1 MLVNNPDPVKII
13 ALMKNKILQKTENI
27 KITPL
32 QKYLIEWGLQSIR
45 YENDSQIKSAR
56 NLAYKLDLDI
66 KINY

>member
-1 MLVNNPDPVKII
+1 
-13 ALMKNKILQKTENI
+13 MKKYRLQKPEI
-27 KITPL
+27 VKVTPL
-32 QKYLIEWGLQSIR
+32 QKYLIEWGLQAIR

>member
-1 MLVNNPDPVKII
+1 
-13 ALMKNKILQKTENI
+13 MKNTTLQKPETV

-45 YENDSQIKSAR
+45 FENDSQIKSAR

-66 KINY
+66 RINY